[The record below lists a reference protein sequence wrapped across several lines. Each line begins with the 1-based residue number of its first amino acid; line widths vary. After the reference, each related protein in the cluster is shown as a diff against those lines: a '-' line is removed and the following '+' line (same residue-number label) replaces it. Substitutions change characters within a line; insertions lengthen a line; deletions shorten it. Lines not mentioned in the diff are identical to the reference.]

1 MKNRIVWK
9 FFGAFTVLIL
19 IVVFV
24 LNFFVA
30 LRLSD
35 SFEQKVSEYL
45 KSDATLVGDLLSADL
60 ITGRQKVI
68 QRQTVRLAE
77 KLGQRIT
84 IFDSRGRVL
93 ADSQGSLDPL
103 EIHADQLEIAEALES
118 GFGQSTRFDEMQD
131 YNIKYVAVRVSQD
144 GEILGV
150 VRFALPLS
158 RVQLEI
164 RTIYR
169 VVLAG
174 AVAAVA
180 IALTVAYF
188 LSRSI
193 TLPIR
198 RMKETAEQIAKGDL
212 TPRVKI
218 RSKDELRELAES
230 LNTMADEL
238 QQKIEDLRRMDRIR
252 TDFVANVSH
261 ELRTPLTLIKGYTE
275 TLQSEAI
282 ADKDRAGRFVSII
295 KEHTD
300 RLGNIVEDLLTLSKL
315 ESSKDLVDR
324 ERFDL
329 KVLIEDVALGFGH
342 AIASKKQ
349 TLNVN
354 SRGEGFRI
362 NADRDKIEQVL
373 VNLIDNAVKYTG
385 ENGQIELS
393 VEALDREIRIT
404 VRDTGIGIAKEHL
417 DRIFER
423 FYRADKARS
432 RKLGG
437 TGLGLSIAK
446 HIVLAHNGKIT
457 IDSDLGKGT
466 TVTVSVP
473 KE

>member
-1 MKNRIVWK
+1 MKNRILWK
-9 FFGAFTVLIL
+9 FFGAVTVLTL

-35 SFEQKVSEYL
+35 NFEKKVSEDL
-45 KSDATLVGDLLSADL
+45 ESDATLVGDLLSADL
-60 ITGRQKVI
+60 IAGRREVI

-77 KLGQRIT
+77 KLGRRIT
-84 IFDSRGRVL
+84 IFDKQGRVL
-93 ADSQGSLDPL
+93 GDSQSNPDPM
-103 EIHADQLEIAEALES
+103 ENHADRLEIAEALGS
-118 GFGQSTRFDEMQD
+118 GFGQSTRFSDVQN
-131 YNIKYVAVRVSQD
+131 YNMKYVAVRVSRD
-144 GEILGV
+144 DEVLGV

-158 RVQLEI
+158 QVQLEK

-169 VVLAG
+169 VVLWG

-198 RMKETAEQIAKGDL
+198 QMKETAEQIAKGNFQ
-212 TPRVKI
+212 PRVRIKS
-218 RSKDELRELAES
+218 RDELGELADS
-230 LNTMADEL
+230 LNTMANEL

-282 ADKDRAGRFVSII
+282 ADKDKADRFLSVI

-300 RLGNIVEDLLTLSKL
+300 RLGNIVEDLLTLSEL
-315 ESSKDLVDR
+315 QSAKDLTDR
-324 ERFDL
+324 ERFNL
-329 KVLIEDVALGFGH
+329 KALVGDVVLGFGH
-342 AIASKKQ
+342 AISSKKQ
-349 TLNVN
+349 TLKVN
-354 SRGEGFRI
+354 PQGDDFSI

-385 ENGQIELS
+385 ESGRIDLV
-393 VEALDREIRIT
+393 VEGLDREIRIT
-404 VRDTGIGIAKEHL
+404 VRDTGVGIAKEHI

-446 HIVLAHNGKIT
+446 HIVLAHNGRIT
-457 IDSDLGKGT
+457 IDSDLGRGT
-466 TVTVSVP
+466 TVTVTLP
-473 KE
+473 RK

>member
-9 FFGAFTVLIL
+9 FFGAFTVLTL

-30 LRLSD
+30 LKLSGN
-35 SFEQKVSEYL
+35 FEQKVSEDL
-45 KSDATLVGDLLSADL
+45 KSDATLVGDILSADL
-60 ITGRQKVI
+60 IAGRREII
-68 QRQTVRLAE
+68 QQETIRLAG
-77 KLGQRIT
+77 KLNHGIT
-84 IFDSRGRVL
+84 IFDKNGRVIGTSEE
-93 ADSQGSLDPL
+93 DLDLVEAP
-103 EIHADQLEIAEALES
+103 ADQIEVVEAFES
-118 GFGQSTRFDEMQD
+118 GFGQTTRFSDAHD
-131 YNIKYVAVRVSQD
+131 YNLKYVAVRVSHGD
-144 GEILGV
+144 EILGV

-158 RVQLEI
+158 QFQLEV
-164 RTIYR
+164 RTIYM
-169 VVLAG
+169 VVLWG
-174 AVAAVA
+174 ALAAVV

-188 LSRSI
+188 VSRSI

-198 RMKETAEQIAKGDL
+198 QMKETAEQIAKGDFES
-212 TPRVKI
+212 RVRIK
-218 RSKDELRELAES
+218 SKDELGELAYS
-230 LNTMADEL
+230 LNTMATEL
-238 QQKIEDLRRMDRIR
+238 QQKIEDLRQMDRIR

-275 TLQSEAI
+275 TLQGEAI
-282 ADKDRAGRFVSII
+282 AETTRAGRFVSII
-295 KEHTD
+295 KDHTD

-315 ESSKDLVDR
+315 ESAKDFLDK
-324 ERFDL
+324 EQFDL
-329 KVLIEDVALGFGH
+329 KALVEDVALGFGH
-342 AIASKKQ
+342 AITKKNQ
-349 TLNVN
+349 TLKVK
-354 SRGEGFRI
+354 SEGEDFII

-385 ENGQIELS
+385 DSGRIELS
-393 VEALDREIRIT
+393 VEELDRDMRVT

-446 HIVLAHNGKIT
+446 HIVLAHNGRIT
-457 IDSDLGKGT
+457 IESDVGKGT
-466 TVTVSVP
+466 TFTVTLP

>member
-35 SFEQKVSEYL
+35 SFEQKVSEDL

>member
-35 SFEQKVSEYL
+35 SFEQKVSEDL

-60 ITGRQKVI
+60 LTGRQKVI